1 MFGGDLVREARRRAG
16 LSQGELAS
24 RAGTTQSAIAR
35 VERGRSA
42 PSFDRVDELV
52 SACGLRLRVSIVETV
67 DELESGTDVVQPDVL
82 RPLLERGARF
92 VASGRLAARLHGGR
106 VRDLVPEICPE
117 PTKANL
123 EALCDALA
131 DLGARRRTPDG
142 SGTLPLDRTPEDLL
156 ARGAWLL
163 DTTEGELNVLLQPPG
178 TQGFRDLARDAVVEE
193 AGGLELLTISL
204 ADAVRE
210 LQAAG
215 EDPELLHS
223 LRAMIH

>member
-1 MFGGDLVREARRRAG
+1 MLGGALIREARRRAG

-35 VERGRSA
+35 IERGGSA
-42 PSFDRVDELV
+42 PSFDRVGELV
-52 SACGLRLRVSIVETV
+52 SACGLQLGVMIFEPADEPEGVPGEVRLH
-67 DELESGTDVVQPDVL
+67 VL
-82 RPLLERGARF
+82 RPLLERGTRF
-92 VASGRLAARLHGGR
+92 VASGRLAARLHGGG
-106 VRDLVPEICPE
+106 VPALVPEICPD
-117 PTKANL
+117 PARGNL
-123 EALCDALA
+123 EALCQALA
-131 DLGARRRTPDG
+131 ELGARRRTADG

-163 DTTEGELNVLLQPPG
+163 DTTEGELDVLLEPSG
-178 TQGFRDLARDAVVEE
+178 TQGFRDLARDETMVR
-193 AGGLELLTISL
+193 AGGLELPTISL

-215 EDPELLHS
+215 EDPELLHA